1 MSDKA
6 IDWPH
11 EYSRK
16 QMHDWFQ
23 ESTIHHHIKADG
35 SHHLERTKFI
45 ADKAW
50 QAAKE
55 QYAPRDAGLEAK
67 AKTVHLVWANKQ
79 WEASELMGAFECD
92 EDANAYKLWIEQRNS
107 NRPESCDYEDDD
119 VWLAAVEAWRKEDP
133 ESETYEFCRDI
144 SVGPMEVTP
153 KALIGDKE

>member
-50 QAAKE
+50 KAAIAYLADEYTKELDKVSNENYKLRHESAQLRQADKE
-55 QYAPRDAGLEAK
+55 QYAPVSEIPEPTDGMISAAKNLLARLNDRSSTISSRVDAVNAMQAAL
-67 AKTVHLVWANKQ
+67 N
-79 WEASELMGAFECD
+79 
-92 EDANAYKLWIEQRNS
+92 DA
-107 NRPESCDYEDDD
+107 
-119 VWLAAVEAWRKEDP
+119 
-133 ESETYEFCRDI
+133 T
-144 SVGPMEVTP
+144 
-153 KALIGDKE
+153 GDKE